1 MKNYLNKPEL
11 ASHIRLG
18 VGIII
23 YYRNEILLER
33 RTDCKK
39 WGLIGGS
46 IEIGEKVEE
55 AALRESFE
63 ETSLLLDINKL
74 YLLGLYSD
82 INDRRIIQ
90 YSDNCFHAID
100 IIYKYKLEKKEDLK
114 KSKESLE
121 LAFFQYN
128 DLPEDLVP
136 PAKSPIK
143 DFIKLLSKF

>member
-1 MKNYLNKPEL
+1 MKNYLNNPEL

-23 YYRNEILLER
+23 FYNNKILLEH

-39 WGLIGGS
+39 WGLIGGA
-46 IEIGEKVEE
+46 IEIGERVEE
-55 AALRESFE
+55 AALRECYE
-63 ETSLLLDINKL
+63 ETSLIIDKNKL
-74 YLLGLYSD
+74 YFLGLYSD
-82 INDRRIIQ
+82 INEKRIIQ

-100 IIYKYKLEKKEDLK
+100 VIYKYKLDKQKDLK

-121 LAFFQYN
+121 LAFFPFN

-136 PAKSPIK
+136 PARLPIK
-143 DFIKLLSKF
+143 DFIQSIK